1 MPNFDKYKRNIQY
14 TKLDFAESREALI
27 NYAKTY
33 FPNQLTDF
41 NESNPAT
48 MMLELSAY
56 ASDVLGFYANVNLQE
71 SLALL
76 ADERINLYNIGQS
89 QGYKPRTIY
98 PSNVD
103 LDVYQLVPSIG
114 EGNNAK
120 PDFRYA
126 LYIEPNMQV
135 STNDDTPIN
144 FRTIDAVDFRFSS
157 SYDPTTVI
165 VHQVTNDGAIEYYLL
180 KKKV

>member
-56 ASDVLGFYANVNLQE
+56 ASRIIGFAC
-71 SLALL
+71 
-76 ADERINLYNIGQS
+76 R
-89 QGYKPRTIY
+89 RTY
-98 PSNVD
+98 
-103 LDVYQLVPSIG
+103 
-114 EGNNAK
+114 
-120 PDFRYA
+120 
-126 LYIEPNMQV
+126 
-135 STNDDTPIN
+135 
-144 FRTIDAVDFRFSS
+144 
-157 SYDPTTVI
+157 
-165 VHQVTNDGAIEYYLL
+165 
-180 KKKV
+180 